1 MQRAK
6 DNGAKSVWRMTL
18 CRTACRSHAGSAA
31 RLVLTWGYVTSHKR
45 DSCGPARFASS
56 GKRRLVIDVEDSGSY
71 QVKKEGKEKK
81 KLDEREKK
89 RLATKAKTIHPSCT
103 YLVLASSFNRV
114 ALNAASQT
122 LACL

>member
-56 GKRRLVIDVEDSGSY
+56 GKRRLIIDVEDSGSY
-71 QVKKEGKEKK
+71 QVKKEGKGKK
-81 KLDEREKK
+81 KKKIRRKRKEKTGNK
-89 RLATKAKTIHPSCT
+89 SKD
-103 YLVLASSFNRV
+103 
-114 ALNAASQT
+114 
-122 LACL
+122 